1 MDRSKLLIYLFLF
14 LCVNISLSGATKVT
28 YVEKVHRRV
37 LFLNSSLY
45 KFEKK
50 KNAPGVN
57 ITAKIF
63 EVKLR

>member
-1 MDRSKLLIYLFLF
+1 MDRSKLLICLFLF
-14 LCVNISLSGATKVT
+14 LCLNISLLRNTKVT

-45 KFEKK
+45 NFEK

-57 ITAKIF
+57 ITGKIF
-63 EVKLR
+63 VVKLI

>member
-14 LCVNISLSGATKVT
+14 LRLNISLLGNTKVT
-28 YVEKVHRRV
+28 YVEKVYRRV

-45 KFEKK
+45 NFEK

-57 ITAKIF
+57 ITGKIF
-63 EVKLR
+63 IVKLI

>member
-1 MDRSKLLIYLFLF
+1 MDRSKLLIYLFLN

-50 KNAPGVN
+50 NAPGVN

-63 EVKLR
+63 EVKLI